1 MYVTSIQSKVH
12 KLNFSINRADYYD
25 FENYVKSLN
34 ASSDVFYY
42 CDSFNAGYA
51 LVISSDFDSAI
62 KLMENF
68 KIQNGTHIDGAN
80 YYASGRQDEITK
92 YIANFHTKVAA
103 QEFFDYLNDYK
114 NPIFKGVSSVIRNSV
129 IYFCASQ
136 TDGYDIGK
144 NFEENYLSRI
154 LQKITDEP
162 PQTIHPLDDEQK
174 VYDFKEEVVPSENS
188 TMNKIFSI
196 FKVNSNNTDNNKDN

>member
-12 KLNFSINRADYYD
+12 KLNFSINRADYND
-25 FENYVKSLN
+25 FENYVKLLN
-34 ASSDVFYY
+34 SSSDVFYY
-42 CDSFNAGYA
+42 CDSFNSGYA

-92 YIANFHTKVAA
+92 YVANFHTKVAA
-103 QEFFDYLNDYK
+103 QEFFDYLNEFK
-114 NPIFKGVSSVIRNSV
+114 SPEFKGVSSVIRNSV

-136 TDGYDIGK
+136 TSGYDIGK

-162 PQTIHPLDDEQK
+162 PKTIHPIDDEQK
-174 VYDFKEEVVPSENS
+174 IYDFKEEIVPSENS

>member
-1 MYVTSIQSKVH
+1 MYVTSIQSKIH
-12 KLNFSINRADYYD
+12 KLNFRINYAEYPD
-25 FENYVKSLN
+25 FENYVKALN
-34 ASSDVFYY
+34 KTSDDFYF
-42 CDSFNAGYA
+42 CDSFNSSHA
-51 LVISSDFDSAI
+51 LVLSSNYDSAL

-68 KIQNGTHIDGAN
+68 KIENGSHTDGAN

-92 YIANFHTKVAA
+92 YVANFHTKAAA

-114 NPIFKGVSSVIRNSV
+114 NPVFKGVSALIRNSV
-129 IYFCASQ
+129 IYFCSCQ
-136 TDGYDIGK
+136 TTGYDIAK
-144 NFEENYLSRI
+144 KFEEDFLNRMLE
-154 LQKITDEP
+154 KITEEP
-162 PQTIHPLDDEQK
+162 PKEIHPIDDDQK